1 MNAKRMKKGR
11 RWLPL
16 VGLLLLTAILFS
28 YAMFQGGFVSWFLFY
43 SFLPFGL
50 HAFAVALYP
59 IRRVAV
65 SRTVPAKRYHA
76 GEPIPVTVRMELPW
90 AIPPAALTVSGQ
102 EPRHGG
108 AMAAWPF
115 RRRLSCA
122 WSLSLPRGRHQLDI
136 VRLEAS
142 DALGFV
148 NKAESFSAPCTII
161 VYPRYWPWPAEM
173 VREWFAY
180 GKAARP
186 LAYRRD
192 LAVAAGAREYAPG
205 DKMSWVHWKASARRQ
220 ALMTKE
226 FDEPRNDDWIVVLD
240 GAASPWF
247 EELVMLAASIAKALI
262 DEGVPVGLL
271 VTGKARS
278 YLAPRRSEEQW
289 PSLLLRLA
297 EAEANGSAPLAS
309 QLAEEGNWRTA
320 AGCVVVTS
328 RLSAELAAQLR
339 AMASKRCIVLY
350 VVNREWGEDERRW
363 ADGLRHAGVHV
374 SHMPPQSWQTV
385 RQGGE
390 DG

>member
-1 MNAKRMKKGR
+1 MEKTRNRLCSPALAR
-11 RWLPL
+11 
-16 VGLLLLTAILFS
+16 LLLLTAVLFS

-50 HAFAVALYP
+50 YGVFIAIYPLGRAAV
-59 IRRVAV
+59 R
-65 SRTVPAKRYHA
+65 RTVPAGRRYWA
-76 GEPIPVTVRMELPW
+76 GDRIPVTAHIDLPW
-90 AIPPAALTVSGQ
+90 PIPLAAVAVAEGKQ
-102 EPRHGG
+102 DGG
-108 AMAAWPF
+108 AMLAWPL
-115 RRRLSCA
+115 RRRLVCT
-122 WSLSLPRGRHQLDI
+122 WSLSLPRGRHSLDTI
-136 VRLEAS
+136 RLEVS
-142 DALGFV
+142 DAFGWV
-148 NKAESFSAPCTII
+148 HKTASFHAPCTVI
-161 VYPRYWPWPAEM
+161 VYPRYIEWPAEM

-247 EELVMLAASIAKALI
+247 EELVTLAASIAKALI